1 MDFIS
6 ASSHLMRTCRNGSI
20 PKKRSIVRL
29 ALDTDTHSFITHHSS
44 FIILLKNSAK
54 FCGSIAESQLKKRE
68 EREGKG
74 EKERIGKAPS
84 FTGFG
89 QVAHPAAIIP
99 SCVLCSNRCSPT
111 F

>member
-54 FCGSIAESQLKKRE
+54 FCGSIDTLQGKRYTCLVPFGYGLTLTDSPAESDGAYDGSTFVL
-68 EREGKG
+68 
-74 EKERIGKAPS
+74 
-84 FTGFG
+84 
-89 QVAHPAAIIP
+89 AIP
-99 SCVLCSNRCSPT
+99 CYT
-111 F
+111 